1 MKPCVQRPQGRKGAE
16 MNSLAGEIQSRI
28 TALQTALGKAGMDGA
43 LLVQRTDLYY
53 FSGTDQNAHL
63 YVPAKGEPVLM
74 VRKSLERA
82 RQDSPLSRIVALSG
96 FSQLSELIRSVSGT
110 LPSRLGLE
118 FDTLPVMFLKNYEK
132 HLPGCDMMDVSHILK
147 RIRMV
152 KSEYEISRIR
162 KAAELAD
169 RMLSQV
175 PSFLRESKTENELAA
190 RVEYFYRINGHP
202 GIVPTRTFPY
212 LSLYGQIM
220 SGPRAAE
227 PSSSSGPL
235 GGTGLGPFFSAGA
248 SLSEIRENEPL
259 IVDYAAVYEGYV
271 ADQARIFSLGPVK
284 EKFLRAHETA
294 RNIQD
299 TLAREARPGMLTG
312 RLYDLAVK
320 IADEAGFGA
329 TFMGY
334 PEPVPFVGH
343 GVGLELD
350 EWPVISKGGREALKE
365 GMIFALEPKVVFPGE
380 GVVGIENTFL
390 VTETGLMRLTLYPD
404 GIRYC

>member
-1 MKPCVQRPQGRKGAE
+1 MT
-16 MNSLAGEIQSRI
+16 SLATEIHSRI
-28 TALQTALGKAGMDGA
+28 EALQIALEKARIDAA

-63 YVPAKGEPVLM
+63 YVPAKGEPILM

-82 RQDSPLSRIVALSG
+82 RQDSPLSRVVALAG
-96 FSQLSELIRSVSGT
+96 LSQLPDLISSVNGA

-132 HLPGCDMMDVSHILK
+132 ALQGCEMLDVSPLVK

-152 KSEYEISRIR
+152 KSGYEILRIQ

-169 RMLSQV
+169 RMLSKV
-175 PSFLRESKTENELAA
+175 PAFLRESRTENDLAA
-190 RVEYFYRINGHP
+190 RVEYFYRTNGHP

-220 SGPRAAE
+220 AGPRAAE

-235 GGTGLGPFFSAGA
+235 GGRGLGPFFSAGA
-248 SLSEIRENEPL
+248 SLSEIRRNEPV
-259 IVDYAAVYEGYV
+259 IVDYAAVHEGYV
-271 ADQARIFSLGPVK
+271 ADQARIFSLGPLR
-284 EKFLRAHETA
+284 EKFLMAHETA
-294 RNIQD
+294 RRVQD
-299 TLAREARPGMLTG
+299 TLAREARPGMRTG

-329 TFMGY
+329 TFMGH

-350 EWPVISKGGREALKE
+350 EWPVISRGGREPLQE
-365 GMIFALEPKVVFPGE
+365 GMVFALEPKIVFPGE

-404 GIRYC
+404 DISYC